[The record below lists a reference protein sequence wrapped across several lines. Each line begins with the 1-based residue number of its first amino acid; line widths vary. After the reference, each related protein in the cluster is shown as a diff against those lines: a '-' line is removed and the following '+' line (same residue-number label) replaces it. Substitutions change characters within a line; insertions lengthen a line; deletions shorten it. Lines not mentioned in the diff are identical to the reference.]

1 MLLAT
6 NKEDKK
12 DSKKNE
18 EDGEGADHS
27 TEESFKR
34 KTRTRRSVGGR
45 NWNCAPRRPW
55 RTWYARR

>member
-1 MLLAT
+1 MLAT
-6 NKEDKK
+6 NKEDKQ

-34 KTRTRRSVGGR
+34 KTRTRRSV
-45 NWNCAPRRPW
+45 
-55 RTWYARR
+55 